1 MKNVLL
7 ATIVLIAIC
16 VVGSWE
22 YSLTNK
28 ERVNSI
34 PDSVYE
40 YIYLKVGDNCTD
52 MEILNYYDNHRMECD
67 SVEIANL

>member
-40 YIYLKVGDNCTD
+40 YIYLKVGDNSTD
-52 MEILNYYDNHRMECD
+52 VGILHYYDTHRMECD

>member
-7 ATIVLIAIC
+7 AMIVFIAIC
-16 VVGSWE
+16 FAGSWE
-22 YSLTNK
+22 YSLSIE
-28 ERVNSI
+28 ERIKSI

-40 YIYLKVGDNCTD
+40 HIYLKLGNTCTD
-52 MEILNYYDNHRMECD
+52 AEILNYYDTHKIECD

>member
-28 ERVNSI
+28 ERANSI

-40 YIYLKVGDNCTD
+40 YIYLKVGDNSTD

-67 SVEIANL
+67 SVEIVNL